1 MELTEK
7 KDASERILH
16 WINYKLESP
25 VDPAVVT
32 PCAPKGKKIAS
43 VSLLSPDGR
52 APETVVLTREGDR
65 VRFRLPAL
73 EVYNVAVLKLE

>member
-1 MELTEK
+1 MGRLPN
-7 KDASERILH
+7 DQSSLGVDLP
-16 WINYKLESP
+16 LESP

-32 PCAPKGKKIAS
+32 ACAPKGKKIAS

-52 APETVVLTREGDR
+52 VPETVVLKREGDR